1 MTHQHT
7 RLFPCVRVQGVLSH
21 AELSLNSVR
30 KDLEQLQ
37 QARVRAQ
44 QETAAQV
51 RLWVINHMQHLLA
64 EPALSGSLARV
75 VGES

>member
-1 MTHQHT
+1 M
-7 RLFPCVRVQGVLSH
+7 QGVLSH
-21 AELSLNSVR
+21 AELSLTSVR

-51 RLWVINHMQHLLA
+51 R
-64 EPALSGSLARV
+64 
-75 VGES
+75 VGLECDWLHPY